1 MTQYT
6 VPASG
11 RAGRL
16 LNNVGLSILDIG
28 FWLVGMLITFGIA
41 MTWRSFLIGPSQV
54 TNKYVL
60 TFLLLA
66 VVVVWTVLSLLLD
79 RRKLTASTSRS
90 RLVGSVLV
98 RFGTAMLLFGTAISP
113 IGLYYHNIPTYSV
126 PVGFAYF
133 TLAFIGMFVTGFGGN
148 MTAPPK
154 Q

>member
-1 MTQYT
+1 MTQYS
-6 VPASG
+6 VPVSG
-11 RAGRL
+11 RVGRL
-16 LNNVGLSILDIG
+16 LNNVGLSVLDIG
-28 FWLVGMLITFGIA
+28 FWLVGMIIAFVIA
-41 MTWRSFLIGPSQV
+41 MAWRSFLIGPSQV

-60 TFLLLA
+60 TALLMV
-66 VVVVWTVLSLLLD
+66 VVVVWTLLSLLLD
-79 RRKLTASTSRS
+79 QRKLAAATTRS
-90 RLVGSVLV
+90 RLIGSVLV